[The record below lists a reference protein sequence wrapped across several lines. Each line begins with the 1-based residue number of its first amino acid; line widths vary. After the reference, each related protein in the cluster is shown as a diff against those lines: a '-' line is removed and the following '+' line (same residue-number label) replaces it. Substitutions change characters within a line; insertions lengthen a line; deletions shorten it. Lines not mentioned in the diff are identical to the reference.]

1 MSASD
6 VHFFGFPGDA
16 PVPISLAVRAGD
28 FFIVSGISDH
38 YFGRDSAVYDEA
50 GEMIDDGSG
59 AQHRSIEE
67 QTRGTLEELGR
78 ILERAGCSL
87 DDVVDMIVWLKEPR
101 DFWGFNDVY
110 KEFFTTTRPTRAVLR
125 NDFMFVTRIEIKA
138 TAYKPLR
145 A

>member
-1 MSASD
+1 MATSD
-6 VHFFGFPGDA
+6 VEFFGFPGNA

-28 FFIVSGISDH
+28 FVIVSGISDH
-38 YFGRDSAVYDEA
+38 YFGRDNVIYDEQ

-78 ILERAGCSL
+78 ILACAGCNL
-87 DDVVDMIVWLKEPR
+87 EDVIDMIVWLKEPQ

-110 KEFFTTTRPTRAVLR
+110 KQFFTTTQPTRAVLR

-145 A
+145 D